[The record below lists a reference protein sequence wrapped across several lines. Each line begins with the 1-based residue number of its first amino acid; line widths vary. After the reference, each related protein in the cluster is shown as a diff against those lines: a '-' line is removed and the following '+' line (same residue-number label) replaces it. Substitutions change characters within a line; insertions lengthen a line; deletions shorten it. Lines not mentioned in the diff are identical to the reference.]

1 MGSTIA
7 VCYISS
13 ERHTILDDLEK
24 VYKSRGIEVNEI
36 PSNDDTYKLTIKFYG
51 HANVFEEMSGLNKL
65 LRDIFPEQG

>member
-24 VYKSRGIEVNEI
+24 VYKSRGIEVNGI
-36 PSNDDTYKLTIKFYG
+36 PSNDDTCTIKFYG
-51 HANVFEEMSGLNKL
+51 HANVFEEMSGLNTL